1 MIIIFVDR
9 AHTCIFPLINKNPR
23 GERKIKYEVQ
33 DGAITLDAILKTL
46 AGILSRPVLSTLF
59 KFLSVLA

>member
-9 AHTCIFPLINKNPR
+9 AHTCIFPIINKNPR

-59 KFLSVLA
+59 EFLSVRA

>member
-23 GERKIKYEVQ
+23 GKRQIKYEVK

-46 AGILSRPVLSTLF
+46 AHFRHLSF
-59 KFLSVLA
+59 

>member
-1 MIIIFVDR
+1 MIIIFVDQ

-33 DGAITLDAILKTL
+33 DGAITLDAILKNL

-59 KFLSVLA
+59 KFLSVRA